1 MYVIRWKK
9 DSTYLV
15 MVDPYRCLWDS
26 IEKAK
31 TFLTEE
37 EAVQYVSKIWNLDR
51 MSIDKIHPLN
61 LRPL

>member
-15 MVDPYRCLWDS
+15 YINPDRCLWDS

-31 TFLTEE
+31 TFSTEE
-37 EAVQYVSKIWNLDR
+37 EATQYISKVWNLDR
-51 MSIDKIHPLN
+51 ISIDKIHPLN